1 MSYVSGMKI
10 EVEAEPHLMNPEE
23 LFNDLVKD
31 GFSVDEAIN
40 HIVTDAIVE
49 AKVDVMLKDN
59 PELFIGEMED
69 LENGNVEVTLKRWND
84 KGNK

>member
-23 LFNDLVKD
+23 LFNDLVED
-31 GFSVDEAIN
+31 GFSVREAIN
-40 HIVTDAIVE
+40 HIVTESIVE
-49 AKVDVMLKDN
+49 AKVNDMLKDT

-69 LENGNVEVTLKRWND
+69 LENGNVEVTLESWD
-84 KGNK
+84 EVI